1 MGEIAREFFRSAERD
16 TRTAMRFDEEI
27 DRSVVSPIQD
37 IAVEV
42 GASLDGL
49 PTAAQIR
56 ESMGGVLRGIMY
68 GIIMNRRGI
77 REGAED
83 LSCEVNKMAADALEE
98 I

>member
-1 MGEIAREFFRSAERD
+1 MGDIAREFFRSAERD

-27 DRSVVSPIQD
+27 DRSVISPIQN

-56 ESMGGVLRGIMY
+56 ETMGGVLRGIMY
-68 GIIMNRRGI
+68 GVLMNRR
-77 REGAED
+77 D
-83 LSCEVNKMAADALEE
+83 V
-98 I
+98 